1 MGRTSIAVAVALTL
15 VGCKEARRSPLAEAA
30 ATCAHDPDVS
40 CARPIFN
47 VHDLRASQRYYRDAL
62 GFKVD
67 WDYGEPPTFG
77 SVSRGH
83 GVIFLCQGC
92 QGTPGV
98 WAMMFVPDVDKL
110 HEELRRREAK
120 IRMPPTD
127 MPWGLREMHV
137 ADLDGNVLRF
147 GCGSD

>member
-1 MGRTSIAVAVALTL
+1 MGRTSIAVAVALT
-15 VGCKEARRSPLAEAA
+15 VAGCKEERRSPMAEAA
-30 ATCAHDPDVS
+30 AACAHDAEVS
-40 CARPIFN
+40 CARPIFT

-67 WDYGEPPTFG
+67 WEHGKPPSFG

-83 GVIFLCQGC
+83 GVFFLCQGC
-92 QGTPGV
+92 LGPSGA
-98 WAMMFVPDVDKL
+98 WAMTFVPDVDKL
-110 HEELRRREAK
+110 HKEFVRRKAK

-137 ADLDGNVLRF
+137 IDLDGNVIRF